1 MARAAAQATIL
12 APWQPI
18 MQRSWSLVAV
28 LFGTVALLA
37 MLQMGA
43 QRAIDDFVHPEPLA
57 ALGGR
62 VQLVV
67 DEQDVGLVQPG
78 PPIAAR
84 FTVVNTGAEQL
95 VLRQAPHEC
104 CQDEPLPA
112 FTIEPRQTGEI
123 VALLTADDLLGR
135 GRKHIRFYT
144 SDPTNRELWVTVRGH
159 VVRRAADDDYEDLP
173 MERSVLVPSSSPD

>member
-1 MARAAAQATIL
+1 
-12 APWQPI
+12 

-28 LFGTVALLA
+28 LVGTVALLA
-37 MLQMGA
+37 LLRMGA

-57 ALGGR
+57 ATGGR

-67 DEQDVGLVQPG
+67 DEQDVGLVLPG

-84 FTVVNTGAEQL
+84 FTVVNTGTEQL

-104 CQDEPLPA
+104 CQDEPLSA
-112 FTIEPRQTGEI
+112 FTIEAGQTGEI
-123 VALLTADDLLGR
+123 VALVIADDLAGR

-144 SDPTNRELWVTVRGH
+144 SDPTNPELWVTVRGH
-159 VVRRAADDDYEDLP
+159 VVNRAAYDDYDDYGELP
-173 MERSVLVPSSSPD
+173 MERSVLVPGSQP